1 MTLLDSHRPEITE
14 SYLLESTPNNPI
26 SESDQDTES
35 LASLETDDGRDHPPE
50 KIIAESISYSGSIH
64 YLVKWK
70 DCDILRSSWEKGCF
84 FEIHP
89 RLLEEWT
96 QEKEKIHRGE
106 RKPFDIN
113 DFNNQVL
120 EVEKRDKER
129 RILRR
134 NRRKVQRSS
143 SESL

>member
-1 MTLLDSHRPEITE
+1 MLDS
-14 SYLLESTPNNPI
+14 TPKNQI

-35 LASLETDDGRDHPPE
+35 LASLETDDGHDHPPE
-50 KIIAESISYSGSIH
+50 KIIAESTSYSGFIR

-70 DCDILRSSWEKGCF
+70 DCDILRSSWEKVGF
-84 FEIHP
+84 FDTHP

-120 EVEKRDKER
+120 EVEKREKER

-134 NRRKVQRSS
+134 YRRKVQR
-143 SESL
+143 L